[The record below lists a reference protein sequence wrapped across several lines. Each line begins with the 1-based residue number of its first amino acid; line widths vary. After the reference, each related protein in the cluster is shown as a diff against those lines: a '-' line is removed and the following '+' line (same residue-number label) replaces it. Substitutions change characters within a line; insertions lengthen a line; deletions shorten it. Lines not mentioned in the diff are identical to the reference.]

1 MVKVYDCIPRAYNS
15 KLKENNM
22 YLIEYSKNGWQIRS
36 PEGAI
41 QSWWPILSEAKKIAN
56 DLNKARANQFVGGTT
71 LIPSPE
77 FVISKREWLRR

>member
-1 MVKVYDCIPRAYNS
+1 
-15 KLKENNM
+15 M